1 MTLRMQATAFWT
13 IVGDRHIPINMPSM
27 PGIDDQLIAE
37 EESLEVAKNDEE
49 IEVILYQRYKQP
61 IFFG

>member
-1 MTLRMQATAFWT
+1 
-13 IVGDRHIPINMPSM
+13 M

-37 EESLEVAKNDEE
+37 EESLEAAKNDEE